1 VAFSPIFSGP
11 RSEIVSVTDDAANS
25 PQTFNVSG
33 NAPPAF
39 AVTTAAAGLT
49 ATVSAGQTASYS
61 VQLTPGTDFSG
72 NVGLTCG
79 GAPLGATCQAP
90 ATVVLNTNAVAM
102 FTVTVPTSGKAT
114 LFPNTGVQRWPR
126 IWELRNTPALVLAL
140 ILGVF
145 ILAIYRGVARPPV
158 HRDSTGW
165 RWRSV
170 FAMGAPVVLAALLMT
185 LNGCVGSTS
194 PVSMPQGNSL
204 VTPSGTSILVL
215 TPVATNAA
223 GKTLQLSPI
232 QLTLV
237 VN

>member
-1 VAFSPIFSGP
+1 
-11 RSEIVSVTDDAANS
+11 
-25 PQTFNVSG
+25 
-33 NAPPAF
+33 
-39 AVTTAAAGLT
+39 VTTAAAGLT

-72 NVGLTCG
+72 SVALTCG

-114 LFPNTGVQRWPR
+114 IFPNTGTQEW
-126 IWELRNTPALVLAL
+126 LRVVFLRSTTLVALAL
-140 ILGVF
+140 ILGMF
-145 ILAIYRGVARPPV
+145 ILAIYRGAARPV
-158 HRDSTGW
+158 HRDSDGW
-165 RWRSV
+165 HWRGV

-194 PVSMPQGNSL
+194 PVPMPQGNSL